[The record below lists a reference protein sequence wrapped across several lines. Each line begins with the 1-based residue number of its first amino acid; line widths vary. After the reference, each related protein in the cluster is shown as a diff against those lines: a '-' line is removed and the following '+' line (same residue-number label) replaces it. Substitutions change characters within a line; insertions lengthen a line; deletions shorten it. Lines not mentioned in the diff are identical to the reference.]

1 MSTKNTPQPANPVT
15 PRHRLRNFAAALLVA
30 IVLIC
35 LCIAGYVHFF
45 PEQIARRTVESW
57 RRNAKLTRH
66 EIDLPGGYHCVYLE
80 GGTGEPLVLLHG
92 FGANKDNFGPVAH
105 LLGPHHRLIIPDL
118 AGFGEASKTP
128 DADYSPPAQAQRIHS
143 LAQALKLGR
152 FHLGGS
158 SMGGQIAIA
167 CAAAFT
173 NDVASLWL
181 LAPAGVWTA
190 PASDVFQTIAAG
202 KGNPML
208 VRNEDEFTRLFALVM
223 HKPPPVPRPVLR
235 VLAQMR
241 IQNAAL
247 EERIFP
253 LLTNCFVEPLAAR
266 LNVPTLIVWG
276 ENDRSL
282 HVDGGRI
289 LNKALRG
296 SELILLPE
304 IGHLPMIEVPER
316 VAHDYLA
323 FRQKL
328 RHASKMHALLLTQPR
343 AEVAIE
349 RTRGPGR

>member
-1 MSTKNTPQPANPVT
+1 MNMKTTSESAIQGTL
-15 PRHRLRNFAAALLVA
+15 RHRLRNILAGLLLA
-30 IVLIC
+30 MVLFC
-35 LCIAGYVHFF
+35 LCAVGYVYFF
-45 PEQIARRTVESW
+45 PEQIAHRTVESW

-66 EIDLPGGYHCVYLE
+66 EIELAGGYHCVYLE
-80 GGTGEPLVLLHG
+80 GGAGEPLVLLHG
-92 FGANKDNFGPVAH
+92 FGADKDNFGPVAYF
-105 LLGPHHRLIIPDL
+105 LGPHFRLIIPDL
-118 AGFGEASKTP
+118 AGFGEASKAP
-128 DADYSPPAQAQRIHS
+128 DADYSPPAQAERIYS

-167 CAAAFT
+167 CAAAYT

-190 PASDVFQTIAAG
+190 PASDIFQTIAAG

-208 VRNEDEFTRLFALVM
+208 VRNEEEFARLFALVM
-223 HKPPPVPRPVLR
+223 HKPPHVPVPVLR

-253 LLTNCFVEPLAAR
+253 LLTNCFVEPMATN
-266 LNVPTLIVWG
+266 LNLPTLIVWG

-282 HVDGGRI
+282 HVEGGRI

-304 IGHLPMIEVPER
+304 IGHLPMIEAPER
-316 VAHDYLA
+316 VAHDYVV
-323 FRQKL
+323 FRDKL
-328 RHASKMHALLLTQPR
+328 RLASKMHAMLPTRPR
-343 AEVAIE
+343 NEVATE
-349 RTRGPGR
+349 RPPGLGR